1 MSANLVRQLQDSVL
15 TTWFEGLVPGQAVSS
30 NVFRRWF
37 GKDDAFDSRLRQEF
51 GKPIE
56 DILNS
61 GHLISEFTKTPTGAL
76 SLVLMLDQYSRNI
89 YRNSPIPFVLAD
101 PQARIVARYAF
112 ENGYED
118 KLEPLQR
125 VWLYMPLE
133 HSEDKVD
140 QALSVVKFQQLAEES
155 DQTNKEMFE
164 TFAKFARDHKGV
176 IDRFGRYPHR
186 NKILDR
192 KNTPEEEEFL
202 KEHEGW

>member
-1 MSANLVRQLQDSVL
+1 
-15 TTWFEGLVPGQAVSS
+15 
-30 NVFRRWF
+30 
-37 GKDDAFDSRLRQEF
+37 
-51 GKPIE
+51 
-56 DILNS
+56 
-61 GHLISEFTKTPTGAL
+61 
-76 SLVLMLDQYSRNI
+76 MLDQYSRNI
-89 YRNSPIPFVLAD
+89 YRNSPIPLVLAD

-125 VWLYMPLE
+125 VWLYMVRINILLPTPSSHEKKKSVNHHHRLCQPLE

-155 DQTNKEMFE
+155 DQVSKTRLDVSIECHSSRITLVQWSSHQTNKEMFE